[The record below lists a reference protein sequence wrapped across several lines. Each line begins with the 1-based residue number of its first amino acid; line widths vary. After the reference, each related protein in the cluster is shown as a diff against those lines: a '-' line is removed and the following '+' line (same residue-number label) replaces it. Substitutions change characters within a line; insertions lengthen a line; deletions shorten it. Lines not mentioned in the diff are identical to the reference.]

1 MNDPDSPA
9 ALFVA
14 SFNRDL
20 ATLRSPARVALPGLG
35 TRQAVLEMHDQDGNL
50 LCLVPEATSPEMVA
64 IAYRLYAHALNRGIV
79 AGEQSA
85 WAKLRYLIGAAADHA
100 DT

>member
-1 MNDPDSPA
+1 MNDPDSLA

-20 ATLRSPARVALPGLG
+20 AALQSPARVALSGHS
-35 TRQAVLEMHDQDGNL
+35 THQTVLEMHDQDGNL
-50 LCLVPEATSPEMVA
+50 LCLLPDATSPEMVA
-64 IAYRLYAHALNRGIV
+64 IAYRLYAHALTRGIA

-85 WAKLRYLIGAAADHA
+85 WAKLRYLIGAAAD
-100 DT
+100 DSS